1 MAERM
6 NNWTKSTLFLLPMIE
21 DILGPYYKSYG
32 FLNMYLSDHQYETVH
47 ENCLYVL
54 YKPRFTQAYIAY
66 ETKLEE
72 HSLCIDVY
80 DVGDK
85 RGQVMFV
92 FKVPN
97 EWKEDYFTFKSG
109 KYSKFSKA
117 YKTKFKKGSN
127 IHKVVFKDYSLKK
140 YWEKLL
146 NTKLPDTN
154 EVWDLPYPKDEI
166 YRYDR
171 EVHRVLRK
179 QK

>member
-1 MAERM
+1 MADDL

-21 DILGPYYKSYG
+21 DVLGPYYKSYG
-32 FLNMYLSDHQYETVH
+32 FQNVYLSDHQYETIH

-72 HSLCIDVY
+72 HVLCTDIY

-85 RGQVMFV
+85 RGRVMFV
-92 FKVPN
+92 FKIPS
-97 EWKEDYFTFKSG
+97 KFKNDFLLFKTG
-109 KYSKFSKA
+109 KYSKFSKE
-117 YKTKFKKGSN
+117 YKSLFKKGSN
-127 IHKVVFKDYSLKK
+127 IHKVVWRSLELKS
-140 YWEKLL
+140 YWEKRL
-146 NTKLPDTN
+146 NTKLPKEN

-171 EVHRVLRK
+171 EVHQVLKK
-179 QK
+179 QD